1 MERIMDR
8 NSLVDMMLAFIVP
21 FVVSFVIGF
30 IVTSWRRR

>member
-8 NSLVDMMLAFIVP
+8 NSLVDMMLAFLVP